1 MTPRYSLV
9 VPVYNEAGNIE
20 PLVADSAAVLDR
32 LSQPYEIILV
42 NDGSTDATAAEIA
55 AASRRTPL
63 CREIRLPQ
71 RSGQA
76 VALLA
81 GLRSAAGGTPPPQGG
96 GGPEK
101 TEGFFPPLSVGGN
114 GAPR

>member
-32 LSQPYEIILV
+32 LAQPYEIILV

-81 GLRSAAGGTPPPQGG
+81 GVGGAGG
-96 GGPEK
+96 GGPPPAGVGWAE
-101 TEGFFPPLSVGGN
+101 EPRRFFPP
-114 GAPR
+114 P